1 MQSWFRLGVF
11 ALPCSGLL
19 GTISVLLPGV
29 FINPSV
35 DPEGFAQASGSIGV
49 GNMLGIVAL
58 VLWLVGIQALY
69 AFLAGMSVGR
79 WAPVALTFSF
89 VGIGFFL
96 PLAGILAF
104 AAPVAGRAYLNGD
117 KNAISLITDSIA
129 ISNPSVL
136 LFGGLSVLLFI
147 IGSIMFGIVIW
158 QCQTLPK
165 WAGVTYAAGGT
176 LSFLS
181 APLYNLTVAF
191 LGGSLLL
198 IGGGWIFS
206 SIARRKKMITSFQR
220 KNH

>member
-1 MQSWFRLGVF
+1 MQSWVRLGIF

-29 FINPSV
+29 FIDPSV
-35 DPEGFAQASGSIGV
+35 DPRGFAQASGSIGL

-69 AFLAGMSVGR
+69 SFLAAMSVGR
-79 WAPVALTFSF
+79 WALVASIFSF
-89 VGIGFFL
+89 AGIGLFL

-117 KNAISLITDSIA
+117 KNAISLIADSISL
-129 ISNPSVL
+129 SNPSAL

-147 IGSIMFGIVIW
+147 VGSIIFGIVIW
-158 QCQTLPK
+158 KCQALPG
-165 WAGVTYAAGGT
+165 WVGIIYAAAGT

-181 APLYNLTVAF
+181 APLYSFTVALF
-191 LGGSLLL
+191 GGLLLL
-198 IGGGWIFS
+198 IGGGWIFV
-206 SIARRKKMITSFQR
+206 IVARRKRT
-220 KNH
+220 

>member
-35 DPEGFAQASGSIGV
+35 DPEGFAQASGSIGI

-69 AFLAGMSVGR
+69 SFLAGMPVGR
-79 WAPVALTFSF
+79 WALAALVFSF
-89 VGIGFFL
+89 AGIGLFL

-136 LFGGLSVLLFI
+136 LFGGVSVLLVI
-147 IGSIMFGIVIW
+147 IGSIIFGLVIW
-158 QCQTLPK
+158 RCQVLPR
-165 WAGVTYAAGGT
+165 WAGITYAVAGT

-181 APLYNLTVAF
+181 APLYNFSVALF
-191 LGGSLLL
+191 GGLLLL
-198 IGGGWIFS
+198 IGGGWIS
-206 SIARRKKMITSFQR
+206 ASVARRKRT
-220 KNH
+220 